1 MLLLFTSLLRCK
13 SCWSMLRA
21 CYVAEVV
28 SWLASLPSLFDLFH
42 YSSLPGKS
50 LELRRIALVL
60 HNRIQ
65 EGNNFGKS
73 EQSTL
78 GQKSSIF
85 LKIHIF
91 KITFLTEFIFWKSH
105 FWQNSHSENLILH
118 KIHIFKVSFFTKF
131 TISNIKILGNSI

>member
-1 MLLLFTSLLRCK
+1 
-13 SCWSMLRA
+13 MLRA

-73 EQSTL
+73 EQGKVWL
-78 GQKSSIF
+78 
-85 LKIHIF
+85 
-91 KITFLTEFIFWKSH
+91 FIFFTGSLLLLYFCPKYYV
-105 FWQNSHSENLILH
+105 HS
-118 KIHIFKVSFFTKF
+118 
-131 TISNIKILGNSI
+131 

>member
-1 MLLLFTSLLRCK
+1 
-13 SCWSMLRA
+13 MLRA

-73 EQSTL
+73 EQGTL
-78 GQKSSIF
+78 GQNPTF
-85 LKIHIF
+85 YPE
-91 KITFLTEFIFWKSH
+91 ITK
-105 FWQNSHSENLILH
+105 NLMFE
-118 KIHIFKVSFFTKF
+118 KCDFCEK
-131 TISNIKILGNSI
+131 